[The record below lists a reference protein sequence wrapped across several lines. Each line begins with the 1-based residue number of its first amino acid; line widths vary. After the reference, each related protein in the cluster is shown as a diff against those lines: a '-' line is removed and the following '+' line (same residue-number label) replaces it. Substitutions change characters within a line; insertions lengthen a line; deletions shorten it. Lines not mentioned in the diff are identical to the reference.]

1 MTTVEHEVG
10 SLADDHYADRL
21 LKADL
26 LIDVLGQLP
35 RVRAAALLAGF
46 AGYAIDSLV
55 EAVATS
61 PLPDT
66 PAATDLAALVT
77 VVAPEPEGG
86 E

>member
-1 MTTVEHEVG
+1 MTTVEYEVG
-10 SLADDHYADRL
+10 SLANDCFTDRL

-35 RVRAAALLAGF
+35 RVRAAALLAE
-46 AGYAIDSLV
+46 AVSYAIDSLV

-77 VVAPEPEGG
+77 VVGPEPEGG